1 VAIQEKNKKKKTETT
16 PKNAEVIQPLVVVS
30 GATPVP
36 KPRIRVKEQDFMRRL
51 TEKLTHFDATMILEA
66 AMLSAGVARQEG
78 FLKKDET
85 KEICLQLIKR
95 GGPAFSVGSGIY
107 REVIG

>member
-1 VAIQEKNKKKKTETT
+1 MSVNQKVKGEKKE
-16 PKNAEVIQPLVVVS
+16 VVS
-30 GATPVP
+30 RV
-36 KPRIRVKEQDFMRRL
+36 RVKEEDFMKRL
-51 TEKLTHFDATMILEA
+51 TEKLTQFDANLILEA
-66 AMLSAGVARQEG
+66 AMISAGVSRSEG

-95 GGPAFSVGSGIY
+95 GGPAYSVGAGIY